1 MEKEIWKDIPGYED
15 LYQISTYGRVK
26 NKKRNIIKKN
36 TLFKGYYIT
45 KLGKN
50 KVKPTHR
57 LVAITFLDK
66 KRFKCANDE
75 NRNEID
81 LDTLFVNHKDEN
93 PLNNNVNNLEWCT
106 NKYNVQY
113 SAKRTPR
120 RKKYKEKIDK
130 IADYVKKENI
140 DKKIREDILNIILQ

>member
-1 MEKEIWKDIPGYED
+1 MELWKDLPGYED

-26 NKKRNIIKKN
+26 NKKRNTIKKN

-45 KLGKN
+45 KLGKY

-66 KRFKCANDE
+66 NNFKYANDE
-75 NRNEID
+75 NPKEIS

-93 PLNNNVNNLEWCT
+93 PLNNNVENLEWCT

-113 SAKRTPR
+113 SARAR
-120 RKKYKEKIDK
+120 SIYKEKVEKILEYINTNDIDK
-130 IADYVKKENI
+130 GVKET
-140 DKKIREDILNIILQ
+140 ILNIILN